1 MAKNRLFMKKL
12 LILIIITLFISC
24 NNTKDKFIGIW
35 MGDRENFYNPNEGNS
50 ENISLTQGLP
60 ILLDFKKENKLNL
73 KIFGAKTFKNI
84 EWKIEND
91 SLLNINNIKYKI
103 RKVTK
108 DTISLEL
115 FTRAE
120 KYDYKIYRIKDKK
133 IKLDSSSV
141 IQNLTTEIW
150 SNLKNYPKER
160 NQLEFENHIEYYKNS
175 VRLLKYNVP
184 LKEYGIENSS
194 ESVLNTYSDSWLIGK
209 YKNYYFI
216 SQNDYQLYGT
226 SIYFN
231 INQITKLNNS
241 ELNIYRPNWTINQ
254 EGIFYKS
261 KPKTNNLLN
270 KKALVGL
277 WKSENL
283 GNKKYTYYKREVKES
298 EKYKGNLFYE
308 FSLEKLKIYGT
319 ETDTLICDWYLNR
332 DKTIL
337 FNYNSWELNSIT
349 GINGEAL
356 DLKDFEKNS
365 LELNLFNN
373 YIYKDNNQY
382 KLNINQKFERIKN
395 H

>member
-1 MAKNRLFMKKL
+1 MKKL
-12 LILIIITLFISC
+12 LFLLIITFFTSC
-24 NNTKDKFIGIW
+24 NNTEDKFIGIW
-35 MGDRENFYNPNEGNS
+35 IGDRENFYNPNEGNA

-60 ILLDFKKENKLNL
+60 ILLDFKKENNLTL
-73 KIFGAKTFKNI
+73 KIFGAKTFENI
-84 EWKIEND
+84 KWQIEND

-120 KYDYKIYRIKDKK
+120 KYDYKLYRIKDK
-133 IKLDSSSV
+133 IIELDSASV
-141 IQNLTTEIW
+141 IQKLTTEIW
-150 SNLKNYPKER
+150 SNLKKYPK
-160 NQLEFENHIEYYKNS
+160 NKSLLEFENHIEYYKNS

-184 LKEYGIENSS
+184 LKEYGIEGSS
-194 ESVLNTYSDSWLIGK
+194 ESILNTYSDSWVIGK
-209 YKNYYFI
+209 YKNFYFI
-216 SQNDYQLYGT
+216 SQHDYQLYGT
-226 SIYFN
+226 SPYFN
-231 INQITKLNNS
+231 INQITKINNS

-254 EGIFYKS
+254 EGVFFKI
-261 KPKTNNLLN
+261 KPKTNNFLN
-270 KKALVGL
+270 KKQLVGL

-283 GNKKYTYYKREVKES
+283 KNKKYSYYSYKFKES
-298 EKYKGNLFYE
+298 EKYEGNLFYN

-337 FNYNSWELNSIT
+337 FYYSPWEINNIK
-349 GINGEAL
+349 GISGETSEI
-356 DLKDFEKNS
+356 KHFEKDI
-365 LELNLFNN
+365 LELNLFYNN
-373 YIYKDNNQY
+373 IYRNNNQY

>member
-1 MAKNRLFMKKL
+1 MKKL
-12 LILIIITLFISC
+12 LILLIITLFISC
-24 NNTKDKFIGIW
+24 NNTEDKFIGIW
-35 MGDRENFYNPNEGNS
+35 MGDRENFYNPNKENS

-84 EWKIEND
+84 EWKIEKD

-103 RKVTK
+103 RKITK
-108 DTISLEL
+108 DTICLEL

-120 KYDYKIYRIKDKK
+120 KYDYKIYRIKNKK

-141 IQNLTTEIW
+141 IQKLTTEIW
-150 SNLKNYPKER
+150 SNLKEYPK
-160 NQLEFENHIEYYKNS
+160 NQNLLKFENHIEYYKNS
-175 VRLLKYNVP
+175 VRLMKYNVP
-184 LKEYGIENSS
+184 LKVYGIENNS
-194 ESVLNTYSDSWLIGK
+194 ESVLNTYNDSWTIGK
-209 YKNYYFI
+209 YKDFYFI
-216 SQNDYQLYGT
+216 SQHDNQLYGT
-226 SIYFN
+226 SPYFN
-231 INQITKLNNS
+231 INQITKINNL
-241 ELNIYRPNWTINQ
+241 ELNIYRPNWNINQ
-254 EGIFYKS
+254 EGLFYKF

-277 WKSENL
+277 WNSKNL
-283 GNKKYTYYKREVKES
+283 ESKKYTYYTRKIKES
-298 EKYKGNLFYE
+298 EKYKGNLFYK

-319 ETDTLICDWYLNR
+319 KTDTLICDWHLNR

-337 FNYNSWELNSIT
+337 FYYSPWELNTIK
-349 GINGEAL
+349 GISGETS
-356 DLKDFEKNS
+356 DVKYFQKDN

-373 YIYKDNNQY
+373 NIYKDNNQY

>member
-1 MAKNRLFMKKL
+1 MKKL
-12 LILIIITLFISC
+12 LILLIITLFISC
-24 NNTKDKFIGIW
+24 NNTEDKFIGIW
-35 MGDRENFYNPNEGNS
+35 MGDRENFYNPNKESS

-60 ILLDFKKENKLNL
+60 VLLDFKKENKLNL

-141 IQNLTTEIW
+141 IQKLTTDIW
-150 SNLKNYPKER
+150 SNLKEYPK
-160 NQLEFENHIEYYKNS
+160 NKSLLEFENHIEYYKNS

-184 LKEYGIENSS
+184 LKEYGVENNS
-194 ESVLNTYSDSWLIGK
+194 ESVLNVYNDSWAIGK
-209 YKNYYFI
+209 YKDFYFI
-216 SQNDYQLYGT
+216 SQHDNQLYGT
-226 SIYFN
+226 SPYFN
-231 INQITKLNNS
+231 INQITKINNL
-241 ELNIYRPNWTINQ
+241 ELNIYRPNWNINQ
-254 EGIFYKS
+254 EGLFYKFKS
-261 KPKTNNLLN
+261 KANNTLN

-277 WKSENL
+277 WKSKNL
-283 GNKKYTYYKREVKES
+283 ENKKYTYYTRKIKES
-298 EKYKGNLFYE
+298 EKYKGNLFYK

-319 ETDTLICDWYLNR
+319 KTDTLICDWHLNR

-337 FNYNSWELNSIT
+337 FYYSPWKLNTIK
-349 GINGEAL
+349 GISGETS
-356 DLKDFEKNS
+356 DIKYFQQDN

-373 YIYKDNNQY
+373 NIYKDNNQY
-382 KLNINQKFERIKN
+382 RLNINQKFERIKN

>member
-1 MAKNRLFMKKL
+1 MKKL
-12 LILIIITLFISC
+12 LILLIITLFISC
-24 NNTKDKFIGIW
+24 NNTEDKFIGIW
-35 MGDRENFYNPNEGNS
+35 MGDRENFYNPNEENS

-91 SLLNINNIKYKI
+91 SLLNINNIKYRI
-103 RKVTK
+103 RKITK
-108 DTISLEL
+108 DTICLEL
-115 FTRAE
+115 YSRVE
-120 KYDYKIYRIKDKK
+120 NYDYKIYRIKDKK
-133 IKLDSSSV
+133 IELDSTSV
-141 IQNLTTEIW
+141 IQKLTTEIW
-150 SNLKNYPKER
+150 SNLKNYPKKR
-160 NQLEFENHIEYYKNS
+160 NLLEFENHIEYYKNS

-184 LKEYGIENSS
+184 LKEYGIENTS
-194 ESVLNTYSDSWLIGK
+194 ESVLNTYNDSWVIGR
-209 YKNYYFI
+209 YKDFYFI

-226 SIYFN
+226 SPYFN
-231 INQITKLNNS
+231 INQITKINNL

-254 EGIFYKS
+254 EGVFYKF
-261 KPKTNNLLN
+261 KPKSNNILN
-270 KKALVGL
+270 KKALIGL

-283 GNKKYTYYKREVKES
+283 ENKKYTYYTRKIKKS
-298 EKYKGNLFYE
+298 EKYKGNLFYK

-337 FNYNSWELNSIT
+337 FYYSSWELNTIK
-349 GINGEAL
+349 GINGETS
-356 DLKDFEKNS
+356 DIKYFEKDK
-365 LELNLFNN
+365 LELNLFYNN
-373 YIYKDNNQY
+373 IYENNNQY

>member
-1 MAKNRLFMKKL
+1 MKKL